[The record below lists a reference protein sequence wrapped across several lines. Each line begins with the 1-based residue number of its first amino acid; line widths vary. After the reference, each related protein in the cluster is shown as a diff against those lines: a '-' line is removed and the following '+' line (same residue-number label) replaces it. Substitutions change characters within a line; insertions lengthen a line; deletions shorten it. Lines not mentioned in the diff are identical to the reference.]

1 MNEAR
6 LPFTMKATV
15 TYGGAPRE
23 PLPDQLPPGW
33 VRIPVSF
40 QVTLPAEA
48 MKHASQGGSAAGSG
62 HGPGA
67 SVSIV
72 PHSLRVG
79 AGGHPAGGRTWKDF
93 DALLTELQDDP
104 SSPAS
109 AQVSQ
114 EELAAALRG
123 EQHPVLPMPPQLGPG
138 APPIPQDLD
147 AFLDFMD
154 DPERHPLAASP
165 VSTSRTP
172 GPGKSAMPPPIQ
184 TINGI
189 GSSTTT
195 SALANVSQK
204 AAAAA
209 EMGLGATMTTV
220 GTGATVLGV
229 ATSPEGVGIP
239 IAAGGLATAG
249 AGIGI
254 YEDGLGRWNQQGDAA
269 VTPHVDPRPPSPP
282 LVPPV
287 VPPSVEGFS
296 TDPKAAQPHSLI
308 TTPVQPGPRNEGL
321 VVEPPQGPTVV
332 TVYGDRREPDRIHR
346 GSQNKHDLTS
356 KGYIKGRCPT
366 TYPDVDALHDA
377 YRGHGEPEN
386 PSIPRG
392 TPGFSEYFDTG
403 GEIIGIHRDERT
415 GVETPTTRRRIHYSK
430 HGAHIVPAP
439 PQPPKPKDLKP

>member
-15 TYGGAPRE
+15 TYGDSPPE

-40 QVTLPAEA
+40 QVTLPAWVME
-48 MKHASQGGSAAGSG
+48 HARQGGPSAGSD
-62 HGPGA
+62 HGSRP

-72 PHSLRVG
+72 PHSLRLG
-79 AGGHPAGGRTWKDF
+79 TGGHLAGGRTWQDF
-93 DALLTELQDDP
+93 DALLRGLQDDP

-114 EELAAALRG
+114 EDLAAALRG
-123 EQHPVLPMPPQLGPG
+123 EQHPVLPVPPQLGLPT
-138 APPIPQDLD
+138 PPIPRDFD

-165 VSTSRTP
+165 VSTSHTP

-184 TINGI
+184 TINGSV
-189 GSSTTT
+189 GSMTTG
-195 SALANVSQK
+195 AAANISQK

-209 EMGLGATMTTV
+209 EMGLGATMTAA

-254 YEDGLGRWNQQGDAA
+254 YEDGLKRWNQRSNAA
-269 VTPHVDPRPPSPP
+269 MTPHVDPRPPLPP

-287 VPPSVEGFS
+287 VLPPIEGFS
-296 TDPKAAQPHSLI
+296 MDPKAARPHSLV
-308 TTPVQPGPRNEGL
+308 TTPVQPTPRNEGL
-321 VVEPPQGPTVV
+321 VVEPPQGPTIV
-332 TVYGDRREPDRIHR
+332 TIYGDRR
-346 GSQNKHDLTS
+346 SQIRFTVVPRTS
-356 KGYIKGRCPT
+356 TI
-366 TYPDVDALHDA
+366 
-377 YRGHGEPEN
+377 
-386 PSIPRG
+386 
-392 TPGFSEYFDTG
+392 
-403 GEIIGIHRDERT
+403 
-415 GVETPTTRRRIHYSK
+415 
-430 HGAHIVPAP
+430 
-439 PQPPKPKDLKP
+439 